1 MSFPLRL
8 KRVSEDALALLLCH
22 ARQVVD
28 ATAELRAACAR
39 VMAEAK
45 REPRDHFYD
54 LCGEIE
60 RLSPAERAELFG
72 ILKISRAERHAWDG
86 ALRAEGATVIALRD
100 AYLLEFGSDGY
111 DLRTFVDW
119 CAVCS
124 GAVCANA
131 EGKASAGMSDFYL
144 ARAAELIARGKPGAE

>member
-8 KRVSEDALALLLCH
+8 KRASEDALALLLCH

-39 VMAEAK
+39 VMSEAK
-45 REPRDHFYD
+45 RGPRDHFYD
-54 LCGEIE
+54 LCGEVE
-60 RLSPAERAELFG
+60 RLSSVERAELFG
-72 ILKISRAERHAWDG
+72 ILRISRAERDGWDG
-86 ALRAEGATVIALRD
+86 ALRAEQATVVALRD
-100 AYLLEFGSDGY
+100 AYLLEFGPEGY

-124 GAVCANA
+124 GASRAKIDGGDG
-131 EGKASAGMSDFYL
+131 ELSDFYL
-144 ARAAELIARGKPGAE
+144 ARAAELIARGKRGA